1 MQVIAAIVLSAVTVL
16 FVLRGAYAARNKR
29 ARPSWIA
36 TGCAVVGLVAFG
48 VLWPATTVDRA
59 LLGGQNLLNLVL
71 ALSATA
77 GFWFVRDAMRN
88 YGRTYAPGRLWILAI
103 HAALLSGLFFTI
115 PDRQGSND
123 SFIDDHL
130 HSLACWIYMTV
141 YMAGILGLSVDSIR
155 AVWARRSLLNSR
167 VFIAGFVLIIT
178 AAVADLIY
186 SLIGHIAGQ
195 LTPAGRV
202 FYIGFELFFYGGT
215 VVVLAGYALS
225 WWTRSVWRLHGW
237 TLARMRGE
245 KAGFALARRWV
256 RVPDPQDVA
265 YAELVAVQNTI
276 LMDKIRLNP
285 RQYTRL
291 GKIQRHLDATAPV
304 ELAFGRMASA

>member
-1 MQVIAAIVLSAVTVL
+1 MQLIAAIALSAVTVL

-48 VLWPATTVDRA
+48 VLWPATTVDRT

-88 YGRTYAPGRLWILAI
+88 YGRAYAPGRLWMLATQ
-103 HAALLSGLFFTI
+103 AALLTALFFMI
-115 PDRQGSND
+115 PDRQGSAD

-130 HSLACWIYMTV
+130 HSLTCWIYITV
-141 YMAGILGLSVDSIR
+141 YMLGILGLSADSIR
-155 AVWARRSLLNSR
+155 GVWSRRSLPNSR
-167 VFIAGFVLIIT
+167 VFIAGFSLIIT
-178 AAVADLIY
+178 AAVADLTY

-195 LTPAGRV
+195 LTAAGRV
-202 FYIGFELFFYGGT
+202 FFIGFELFFYGGM
-215 VVVLAGYALS
+215 VIVLAGYALS

-245 KAGFALARRWV
+245 RSVFVLAQRWM
-256 RVPDPQDVA
+256 RVTEPQDVA
-265 YAELVAVQNTI
+265 YAELVAVQNAI
-276 LMDKIRLNP
+276 LMDKIRLNA